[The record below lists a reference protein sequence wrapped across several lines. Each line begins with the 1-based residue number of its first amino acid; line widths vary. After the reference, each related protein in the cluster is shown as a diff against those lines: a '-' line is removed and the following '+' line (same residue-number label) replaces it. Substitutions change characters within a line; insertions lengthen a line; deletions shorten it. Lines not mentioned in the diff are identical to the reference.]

1 MMALEDADFSDEFC
15 QFLQTAVPAVEAAEL
30 LLLLR
35 RESARAWTL
44 PEIVAALA
52 PGVALREEEAAHHV
66 EAFQGRGILVSLDAE
81 RRVHYLWPPTA
92 EAHVATLEKVYRERP
107 VTLIRVIY
115 GLRDS
120 KIRSFADAFRLRRK

>member
-1 MMALEDADFSDEFC
+1 MATEDADFSDEFC

-30 LLLLR
+30 LLALR
-35 RESARAWTL
+35 RDPARSWRIAEL
-44 PEIVAALA
+44 VAALG
-52 PGVALREEEAAHHV
+52 PGVSLREEQAVRFIE
-66 EAFQGRGILVSLDAE
+66 EFQARGLIALDAE
-81 RRVHYLWPPTA
+81 RRAQYRPSSESMA
-92 EAHVATLEKVYRERP
+92 AHAAVLERVYRERP